1 MQNHLGYH
9 TTLEVMSVK
18 SLIQELKASN
28 LCAECT
34 HCGEEFKLSKAILF
48 DGRGVF
54 PAPAQKKRDE
64 LVEELKLRLQ
74 ELKKRRIS
82 AQAGAEKKAM
92 EVGIGKILE
101 KVIPAYR
108 DFKVPI
114 SDCRPLFEPIDLIV
128 FNGVSKSNVDSITFM
143 EIKTGKAQL
152 ARHERMVRDAIG
164 DRKVAFKEV

>member
-1 MQNHLGYH
+1 
-9 TTLEVMSVK
+9 
-18 SLIQELKASN
+18 
-28 LCAECT
+28 
-34 HCGEEFKLSKAILF
+34 
-48 DGRGVF
+48 VF

-74 ELKKRRIS
+74 ELKKRKIS

-101 KVIPAYR
+101 KIIPAYR
-108 DFKVPI
+108 DFKLPI

-128 FNGVSKSNVDSITFM
+128 FNGVSKSKVNSITFM

-152 ARHERMVRDAIG
+152 AKHERMVRDAIG